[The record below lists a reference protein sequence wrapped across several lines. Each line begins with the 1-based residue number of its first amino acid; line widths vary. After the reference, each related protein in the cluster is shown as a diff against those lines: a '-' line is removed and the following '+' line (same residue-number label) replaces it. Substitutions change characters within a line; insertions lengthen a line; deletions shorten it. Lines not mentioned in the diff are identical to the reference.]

1 MMDAMADMMVY
12 SRDVTWHQ
20 TRESIILPVR
30 TSEARTVICAPHWS
44 AGSFRHLL
52 PRLYPRLL
60 PRSLSHPHPD
70 YFRTTSCTCTCPCV
84 CTRHYTLTYAS
95 AYRHTC
101 DVDAPPPPPPRYQF
115 PIAMSGKWS
124 LRETCACL
132 DVREARPEPGAR
144 WTETSVAPRHVDAS
158 RDFYFIFSE
167 RATWGGRRCQTL
179 FILFSFP
186 CSADHERD
194 RPPYK
199 VLRNIFWVG
208 N

>member
-1 MMDAMADMMVY
+1 MMDAMADMMVH
-12 SRDVTWHQ
+12 SRDITWHQ

-44 AGSFRHLL
+44 ADSFRHLL

-60 PRSLSHPHPD
+60 PRSLSHPHPRLLS
-70 YFRTTSCTCTCPCV
+70 YHFLYLHLPLR
-84 CTRHYTLTYAS
+84 L
-95 AYRHTC
+95 HTPLHPHLC
-101 DVDAPPPPPPRYQF
+101 QRLPPHMRRRCPPPPPPRYQF

-167 RATWGGRRCQTL
+167 RPTWGGGRCQTL

-194 RPPYK
+194 RPPYE
-199 VLRNIFWVG
+199 VLRNIFLVG